1 MRGQRKKTIL
11 MKTRI
16 LTNIKTVVMTRNT
29 LICMAFVLALGLFS
43 EAAHAQNAQCT
54 LVTGSKAGQVV
65 PVTINPAPPLNAS
78 CSVGSDRGYVSRT
91 SGAVCDTNAV
101 CTITVSGRALNVPY
115 CGNPA
120 PALNAVCNVAGFGG
134 YISRTSAATNVG
146 CQCTLFTGPNA
157 GKAFPYD
164 GALPL
169 ANACKVGA
177 DTGYI
182 SRTSLNITYGEI
194 FGGQSHQFAS
204 SQDPNFV
211 CTVKVNGRTW
221 NVPSVDVHPPAFG
234 APCQAGGV
242 SGYVSRTSAK

>member
-1 MRGQRKKTIL
+1 
-11 MKTRI
+11 
-16 LTNIKTVVMTRNT
+16 MTRNT
-29 LICMAFVLALGLFS
+29 LICTAFGLAFGLFS
-43 EAAHAQNAQCT
+43 EATDAQNAQCT

-101 CTITVSGRALNVPY
+101 CTITVSGRTLNIPY

-120 PALNAVCNVAGFGG
+120 PALNAVCNVAGFRGS
-134 YISRTSAATNVG
+134 ISRTSAATNSGATNLGPG

-169 ANACKVGA
+169 ASACKVGA
-177 DTGYI
+177 DRGYI
-182 SRTSLNITYGEI
+182 SRTSLDVTRGEI
-194 FGGQSHQFAS
+194 FGGKSNMRNS
-204 SQDPNFV
+204 LDPNFV
-211 CTVKVNGRTW
+211 CTVQVNGRTW
-221 NVPSVDVHPPAFG
+221 NVPSVSIYTPAVG
-234 APCQAGGV
+234 DACQAGGV
-242 SGYVSRTSAK
+242 AGHVSSTVGH